1 MNGLEITE
9 IVDLISAAL
18 VSIAVVVSG
27 IWGYWLFVQNRQR
40 YPRASIKHS
49 ITLVPLTEDK
59 QLLHVMETIRNEGDV
74 LLSLQ
79 CMETRIQRMDPPPD
93 DLLQSVAEGQELLEE
108 GETEYPWPMI
118 GLHERRWE
126 KSQCEIE
133 PNESQDIHHD
143 FVIGA
148 NVRVIEVYSYMKNFV
163 KRKREIG
170 WNLTT
175 VHDLFDAQEAS
186 SREEGSKS

>member
-1 MNGLEITE
+1 MNGLQVTE
-9 IVDLISAAL
+9 IIDLISAAL

-40 YPRASIKHS
+40 YPRASITHS
-49 ITLVPLTEDK
+49 INLVPLAEGK
-59 QLLHVMETIRNEGDV
+59 RLLHVTETIRNEGDV
-74 LLSLQ
+74 LLSLE
-79 CMETRIQRMDPPPD
+79 CMETRIQQMDPPPD
-93 DLLQSVAEGQELLEE
+93 NLLQSVADGQRLLEE

-126 KSQCEIE
+126 KGRCEIE

-175 VHDLFDAQEAS
+175 VHELYDAQEAS
-186 SREEGSKS
+186 SREEGSKR